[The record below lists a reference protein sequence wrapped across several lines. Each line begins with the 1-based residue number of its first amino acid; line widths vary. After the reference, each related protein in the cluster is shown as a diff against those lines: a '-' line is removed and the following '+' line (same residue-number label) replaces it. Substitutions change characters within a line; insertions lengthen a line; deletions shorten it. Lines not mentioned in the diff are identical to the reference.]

1 MGYKYDYSK
10 LLGRMREN
18 HITQEQLAKDIG
30 ISESTMNIKLK
41 NKRQFAQD
49 EMIKILDVLNVP
61 IDDIGAYFFVITLL
75 KTQVNMLFKLF
86 GRSAIRGFMSTAA

>member
-61 IDDIGAYFFVITLL
+61 IDDIGAYFFCHHTFE
-75 KTQVNMLFKLF
+75 NA
-86 GRSAIRGFMSTAA
+86 S